1 MRQSLILWISA
12 AVITFLVGFVQT
24 RTSPTYPI
32 SGTVGIEGKTVSY
45 FFKKIFRD
53 KDNYVFLL
61 RTDTENLKGIL
72 QSKIIGKNQVWQID
86 TMKYLN
92 GNLSVT
98 IPKQKAL
105 TEIEYRIILTGSSGK
120 YFLPNGTIEKL
131 LFLDPVPLS
140 IDIHYYLTLFIG
152 ILLAIRAGLET
163 LNNKPRLRLFSI
175 FTLISFFS
183 CAMIFAPVK
192 KAYEMGAIGNNV
204 PPIGKLFELW
214 LVALV
219 IIWIMNL
226 VLVSFSR
233 TPKKWILLFS
243 ALTLVVFYSQ
253 NFF

>member
-1 MRQSLILWISA
+1 M
-12 AVITFLVGFVQT
+12 
-24 RTSPTYPI
+24 
-32 SGTVGIEGKTVSY
+32 
-45 FFKKIFRD
+45 
-53 KDNYVFLL
+53 
-61 RTDTENLKGIL
+61 RTDTENLQGIL
-72 QSKIIGKNQVWQID
+72 QSKISGRNQDWKID
-86 TMKYLN
+86 TLEYSN
-92 GNLSVT
+92 RYLSVT

-105 TEIEYRIILTGSSGK
+105 TEIEYRIILTGNNGK
-120 YFLPNGTIEKL
+120 YFLPDNTIEKL
-131 LFLDPVPLS
+131 LFFGPVPLS

-152 ILLAIRAGLET
+152 ILLSVRAGLET
-163 LNNKPRLRLFSI
+163 FNMKARLRLYSV

-226 VLVSFSR
+226 VLVSYSRIPRKWVLAFS
-233 TPKKWILLFS
+233 I
-243 ALTLVVFYSQ
+243 LTLIVFYSQ